1 MGCDER
7 EACRERDGRRREGER
22 ESNSELQTEDVHQSA
37 VFLLCTAAPT
47 HCEEESGRKRV
58 PIKNGERKRRRGVGG
73 VCEEKSGKKP
83 CWLSLWARRE
93 AMIRL

>member
-47 HCEEESGRKRV
+47 HCKEESGRKRV

-73 VCEEKSGKKP
+73 GRCVRRSGGKSHAGS
-83 CWLSLWARRE
+83 LSGPAERQ
-93 AMIRL
+93 

>member
-47 HCEEESGRKRV
+47 HCKESQGGRGCPLKTGRGRDGEE
-58 PIKNGERKRRRGVGG
+58 
-73 VCEEKSGKKP
+73 
-83 CWLSLWARRE
+83 LE
-93 AMIRL
+93 AV